1 MQLSRRGVD
10 GLDRAGQANRMGAVF
25 NAVFNDEPGSPSYFR
40 RRRTIDTPTG
50 LPLRRDSVYLWPG
63 EMKVTELDRLSRPE
77 PIPRLA
83 DLVERMAGRPE
94 HHTTRTITARLP
106 DPQEAA
112 EFQIADTAPLLVG
125 VLAGWD
131 ANRFALWAAES
142 ICPADRVELVT
153 EPPRRAKRRASQR

>member
-1 MQLSRRGVD
+1 
-10 GLDRAGQANRMGAVF
+10 
-25 NAVFNDEPGSPSYFR
+25 
-40 RRRTIDTPTG
+40 
-50 LPLRRDSVYLWPG
+50 
-63 EMKVTELDRLSRPE
+63 
-77 PIPRLA
+77 
-83 DLVERMAGRPE
+83 MAGRPE

-142 ICPADRVELVT
+142 IWPADRVELVT